1 MTDAEKQVMAGI
13 IRQAVVDHAEEY
25 APGIVIGPVTVE
37 GDAVSFQLTVPAH
50 LAPLFSTSDAWCP
63 GCYAEAMSHKHGQ
76 CPKSGT
82 TAAYRTWQAIIVR
95 CTNPNHVA
103 YHRYGGRG
111 IAVCDAWRTFANFFA
126 DMGTRPPG
134 HSIDRI
140 DNDKGYEP
148 GNCRWAT
155 AKSQGRNRGA
165 KTYEVGGERLV
176 LVELA
181 ERYGV
186 AMTTLRMR
194 LSRGCPLELAI
205 VPGSRSGK
213 RPTW

>member
-111 IAVCDAWRTFANFFA
+111 
-126 DMGTRPPG
+126 
-134 HSIDRI
+134 
-140 DNDKGYEP
+140 
-148 GNCRWAT
+148 
-155 AKSQGRNRGA
+155 
-165 KTYEVGGERLV
+165 ERLV